1 MAWLSRSLAVS
12 TSCTTTARSSPKSL
26 TLALT
31 LALALTPTLTPTL
44 TLTLTLTLYPNP
56 NPNPDPDPDP
66 NPNSNQVLEHLL
78 KRGAAQ
84 LVDTVSIEWHTLKR
98 GAGGSGGK
106 GPVRL
111 RARQKRISAALEQL
125 GARVIVWGDARL
137 LGPCVTC
144 PDLP

>member
-1 MAWLSRSLAVS
+1 M
-12 TSCTTTARSSPKSL
+12 
-26 TLALT
+26 
-31 LALALTPTLTPTL
+31 
-44 TLTLTLTLYPNP
+44 
-56 NPNPDPDPDP
+56 
-66 NPNSNQVLEHLL
+66 LEHLL

-84 LVDTVSIEWHTLKR
+84 LVDTVSIEWHTQKR

-125 GARVIVWGDARL
+125 GVRVIVWGDARL
-137 LGPCVTC
+137 LDPCVTC